1 MPTSIWIHATHRS
14 FLGKYKG
21 ALSSLRADD
30 LVVQLLNHHAHFR
43 PEALYLGCANQAGE
57 DSRNIARLAVL
68 LSNLPETT
76 PAVTVNSLCGS
87 STHAL
92 EYAYLQL
99 KTQRFQTLWAGG
111 VEQMTRSPLACLPPH
126 IDENAVWEDSTF
138 GWRFRHPDF
147 DGNVAGRSMLHHADV
162 MGKDLCR
169 ERLDAVALQS
179 HRRAIEHQALSTCE
193 CLALYDSQGLLLLE
207 QDEGVRPN
215 LSAET
220 LSRLKPV
227 REGGIHTPAHLAPY
241 ADGVA
246 GAVLSSVLAPF
257 CGENYDETVAIEL
270 IDIVQIAT
278 PPAAMPLAGLEALN
292 ALLEKHAVTLDEVAS
307 FEFHEAFASA
317 YVLQCDALGLDAFS
331 DSRLNRRGG
340 SLALGSPMGATAL
353 RSVCTLA
360 HRLHGEGD
368 ESRPYGVATISVGMG
383 LGSAVLLK
391 RHDVGRVD
399 NHFHTN

>member
-1 MPTSIWIHATHRS
+1 
-14 FLGKYKG
+14 
-21 ALSSLRADD
+21 
-30 LVVQLLNHHAHFR
+30 
-43 PEALYLGCANQAGE
+43 LYLGCANQAGE

-220 LSRLKPV
+220 LSRLKPF

-246 GAVLSSVLAPF
+246 GSVLSLRQAPF
-257 CGENYDETVAIEL
+257 CEESYDETVAIEL
-270 IDIVQIAT
+270 VDIVQIAT

-383 LGSAVLLK
+383 VGSAVLLK
-391 RHDVGRVD
+391 RHDV
-399 NHFHTN
+399 

>member
-1 MPTSIWIHATHRS
+1 MPTFIWIHATHRS

-21 ALSSLRADD
+21 ALSPLRADD
-30 LVVQLLNHHAHFR
+30 LVVQLLNHHAHFC
-43 PEALYLGCANQAGE
+43 PESVYLGCANQAGE
-57 DSRNIARLAVL
+57 DARNIARLAVL
-68 LSNLPETT
+68 LSNLPEIT

-99 KTQRFQTLWAGG
+99 KTHRFQTLWVGG

-138 GWRFRHPDF
+138 GWRFRHPVF
-147 DGNVAGRSMLHHADV
+147 EEREGSVAGRSMLHHADV
-162 MGKDLCR
+162 LAKDLSR

-179 HRRAIEHQALSTCE
+179 HQRAVEHQAHARRE
-193 CLALYDSQGLLLLE
+193 CVALYDSQGLLLLD

-220 LSRLKPV
+220 VGRLKPV
-227 REGGIHTPAHLAPY
+227 RQGGIHTPAHLAPY

-246 GAVLSSVLAPF
+246 GSVLSSVLAPF
-257 CGENYDETVAIEL
+257 CDGLYGENVAIEL
-270 IDIVQIAT
+270 VDIIQIAT

-292 ALLEKHAVTLDEVAS
+292 ALLKKHALTLDEVAS

-317 YVLQCDALGLDAFS
+317 YILQCDALGLDAFS

-360 HRLHGEGD
+360 HRLHAEGD
-368 ESRPYGVATISVGMG
+368 ESRPYGVATISIGMG
-383 LGSAVLLK
+383 LGSVVLLK
-391 RHDVGRVD
+391 RHRLYTSSQ
-399 NHFHTN
+399 FK